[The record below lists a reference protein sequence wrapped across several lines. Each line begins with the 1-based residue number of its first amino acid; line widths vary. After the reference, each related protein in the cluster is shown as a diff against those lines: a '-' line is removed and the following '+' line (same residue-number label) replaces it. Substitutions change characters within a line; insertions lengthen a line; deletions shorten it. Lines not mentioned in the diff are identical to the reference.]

1 MKVFMWV
8 LLIFNFLMFVTMSG
22 TMFSTK
28 EPEQRKVN
36 MLWCSILFVMMI
48 ATAVI
53 MEKFI

>member
-1 MKVFMWV
+1 MKVFMRV
-8 LLIFNFLMFVTMSG
+8 LLIFNFLMFVTMNG

-48 ATAVI
+48 VTAVI
-53 MEKFI
+53 LEKIV